1 MSDSHLSRL
10 HTAAAVTRIEHRQQ
24 LVRYFFGMAVQPAA
38 EDMFLMLAAS
48 SGATKNAWLYAIRGH
63 EGTERTK
70 CGQCTIWTLYG
81 LWANIGFRTAR
92 CASSSLM
99 NVE

>member
-38 EDMFLMLAAS
+38 KDMFLTLAAS
-48 SGATKNAWLYAIRGH
+48 TGATENAWLSDKGSAHGVRVVVSLRYYADVLSKNGGH
-63 EGTERTK
+63 HVNLR
-70 CGQCTIWTLYG
+70 
-81 LWANIGFRTAR
+81 
-92 CASSSLM
+92 
-99 NVE
+99 